1 MNTNEISQ
9 AKYIELNAGVRY
21 WEDAKLNG
29 EEDTDGQI
37 PLRDGEDWSP
47 TIELATGRV
56 LDWPAG
62 VEADIHYKVC
72 DAGAYWLLNAGKVR
86 FAYQDGYVPD
96 YLAIG
101 QPGYGDY
108 IIMKIGADGMIA
120 GWQQPD
126 LEPDDWE
133 ILLAPVAPAMS
144 DAARDVLAER
154 QRQVSV
160 EGWTPEHDDAH
171 AGGALI
177 MAAVCYADWNLYA
190 PELQNGGEDHVPFNW
205 PWAASW
211 WKPTSTR
218 RDLVKAGALILAE
231 IERLDR
237 AASRDGSTSE

>member
-9 AKYIELNAGVRY
+9 AKYIQLNAGVRY

-86 FAYQDGYVPD
+86 FAHQYGYVPD

-108 IIMKIGADGMIA
+108 IIMKIGAGGMIA
-120 GWQQPD
+120 GWRRPD
-126 LEPDDWE
+126 LDPEDWE

-154 QRQVSV
+154 QRQISA
-160 EGWTPEHDDAH
+160 EGWTPEHDDCH
-171 AGGALI
+171 VKRE
-177 MAAVCYADWNLYA
+177 MACAAACYAL
-190 PELQNGGEDHVPFNW
+190 PEITAIDGINVW
-205 PWAASW
+205 PWEDNW
-211 WKPTSTR
+211 WKP
-218 RDLVKAGALILAE
+218 RDHRSNLIRAGALILAE

-237 AASRDGSTSE
+237 AASQDGSTSE

>member
-9 AKYIELNAGVRY
+9 AKYLELNAGVRY

-29 EEDTDGQI
+29 EEDSDGQI

-72 DAGAYWLLNAGKVR
+72 DAGAYWLLNSGKVR

-126 LEPDDWE
+126 LDPERWE

-154 QRQVSV
+154 QRQISV
-160 EGWTPEHDDAH
+160 EGWTPEHDDFGADGPALAVA
-171 AGGALI
+171 AG
-177 MAAVCYADWNLYA
+177 CYALFTDAYPNY
-190 PELQNGGEDHVPFNW
+190 GEPPPQW
-205 PWAASW
+205 LWAASW
-211 WKPTSTR
+211 WKPSTPR

-237 AASRDGSTSE
+237 AASRDGRASE

>member
-9 AKYIELNAGVRY
+9 AKYIKLNAGVRY

-86 FAYQDGYVPD
+86 FAHQYGYVPD

-120 GWQQPD
+120 GWKRPD
-126 LEPDDWE
+126 LATEDWE

-154 QRQVSV
+154 QRQISA
-160 EGWTPEHDDAH
+160 EGWTPEHDDEH
-171 AGGALI
+171 ADGE
-177 MAAVCYADWNLYA
+177 MARAAACYARCAHVQMGAKA
-190 PELQNGGEDHVPFNW
+190 PLPPNIW
-205 PWAASW
+205 PWLEAW
-211 WKPTSTR
+211 WKPSTPR

-237 AASRDGSTSE
+237 ARGAQS

>member
-1 MNTNEISQ
+1 MNTNEISR
-9 AKYIELNAGVRY
+9 AKYIQLNAGVRY

-29 EEDTDGQI
+29 EEDSDGQM

-86 FAYQDGYVPD
+86 FAHQYGYVPD

-120 GWQQPD
+120 GWKRPD
-126 LEPDDWE
+126 LAPEDWE

-154 QRQVSV
+154 QRQISA
-160 EGWTPEHDDAH
+160 EGWTPEHDDGQEDYKLASA
-171 AGGALI
+171 AG
-177 MAAVCYADWNLYA
+177 CYAMFTLAYPAGDPPSY
-190 PELQNGGEDHVPFNW
+190 W
-205 PWAASW
+205 PWDRSW
-211 WKPTSTR
+211 WKPSADR
-218 RDLVKAGALILAE
+218 RRNLVKAGALILAE

-237 AASRDGSTSE
+237 ARGAQS